1 MEKFFHEDNHTPEG
15 PEYVYSLGD
24 NLNPGIIIFKKSLS
38 APFNEFSQAENGGK
52 YFTWVR
58 MAWNCV
64 LWQLH
69 HELPPLTELLLTSL

>member
-58 MAWNCV
+58 MA
-64 LWQLH
+64 
-69 HELPPLTELLLTSL
+69 